1 MNKALT
7 IFGVILIGSIFT
19 IGSEWKF
26 LIRPNLMAMLFFSF
40 MSIQLD
46 RTMIRKAHFGII
58 ICNIL
63 LPLIFYF
70 SLQSF
75 NPTLATSAFII
86 SLIPTGVAA
95 PILAQIMKRNIGI
108 VTFSVI
114 LTTPIMALATP
125 VLLLCI
131 LDSGAQFSMQELIV
145 PIITLIGVPLLL
157 SQLIRWFAPLKI
169 MGALSK
175 LGVITFPL
183 FLLNLFIACGDAS
196 EFIQQNT
203 AYSYTLL
210 LGILGIAAMVAII
223 QFQLGRRL
231 GNAKTNVEFSLSLG
245 RKNTMLGIWIA
256 LTYFEPIIVLGPV
269 FYILVQNIY
278 NSFEIWYLE
287 RGR

>member
-1 MNKALT
+1 
-7 IFGVILIGSIFT
+7 
-19 IGSEWKF
+19 
-26 LIRPNLMAMLFFSF
+26 
-40 MSIQLD
+40 
-46 RTMIRKAHFGII
+46 MIRKAHFGII